1 MSFQPFLAL
10 SAAAGSGKTFALS
23 VRYISLLF
31 MGESA
36 SSILAATFTNKAA
49 AEMRQRVIDSLRNLD
64 ANEAFLSA
72 ISEQTGMAR
81 DELLHR
87 QPDVLRRF
95 LSSHAHIVTLDSFF
109 VSILRSASLELGLE
123 PDFVTKEESEEKLEI
138 LFLEEVERD
147 GGLGRLVKLA
157 MDIEDKRFAK
167 IFALMQDFYKIDP
180 LLPSADYKMPNLQEI
195 EAQIESCR
203 QRLHTLVVEAKAS
216 KSAIAN
222 FEPNEIKT
230 LASKSVFA
238 KESLTEHQWYK
249 KSVEANSQIDEVFLA
264 LKKLLGEWMEAKER
278 IVLHNLFALYDHYK
292 NATISYAKQTGVLTF
307 DDLSYFTYRLLYESI
322 SKEFLYFKL
331 DAKFKHILLDEFQD
345 TSTLQF
351 LLLKPLIDEIFAGV
365 GQSEFRSFFYVG
377 DTKQS
382 LYRFRGGVEE
392 LFDKVADD
400 YCIPVLPMDTNYRS
414 SRHVVEQVNR
424 WFEPAMPGYIP
435 QKNRADAPQGY
446 VEVIEIEE
454 SEDLIASALT
464 ELNRLLDLGVAVDDI
479 ALLVST
485 NKDGQ
490 KVQEACEAA
499 GIPTLLKTSSSLKF
513 LPKIAAL
520 AAMLSYLFYG
530 EEIDAQAMLEYT
542 GKRLEEVDLTWFST
556 FMEPLEV
563 IDRLIKTFDYFE
575 ADRNILKLMEFAAGF
590 ENIPDFLEE
599 FATSRIAVAQGSV
612 HGAQIMTIHGSKGL
626 EFGHVILV
634 DKMTRPNSDKAPL
647 IYHYNDD
654 LHVERIFYRMKGRE
668 YLDSVYAQVIEA
680 RKAASGKDRLNVLY
694 VALTRAVEGMTILK
708 KAEGSIFDE
717 IGMQA
722 LTRGVKSATAKQE
735 RRTESPALPKRV
747 TLHHYGVQESG
758 QRGEEEEIDQRS
770 VRFGTALHYTLEMM
784 AAFDKASLQRALAA
798 MRGRYGALLCEEEI
812 EDIRSRIER
821 LLEDRQFA
829 GLIEGAKIYKERSL
843 SYRGE
848 LKQID
853 LLLEYPDHYV
863 VVDYKSSKKGM
874 LKHQHQVAS
883 YVSAVQVLTGR
894 ESRGVILY
902 LEKEKIEYI
911 NLNLTEFK

>member
-31 MGESA
+31 MGESP

-49 AEMRQRVIDSLRNLD
+49 AEMRQRVVDSLRNLD
-64 ANEAFLSA
+64 ANEAFLAA
-72 ISEQTGMAR
+72 ISQQTGMER
-81 DELLHR
+81 SELLRR
-87 QPDVLRRF
+87 QPEVLRRF
-95 LSSHAHIVTLDSFF
+95 LSSHAYIVTLDSFF
-109 VSILRSASLELGLE
+109 VSILRAASLQLGLE
-123 PDFVTKEESEEKLEI
+123 PDFVTKEESEEKLEM
-138 LFLEEVERD
+138 LFLEEVDVD
-147 GGLGRLVKLA
+147 GALGTLVKLA
-157 MDIEDKRFAK
+157 MDIEDRRFAK

-180 LLPSADYKMPNLQEI
+180 LLPPADYPMPNLKEI
-195 EAQIESCR
+195 EAEIQNAREALH
-203 QRLHTLVVEAKAS
+203 RLVIEAKAS
-216 KSAIAN
+216 KTAIAN
-222 FEPNEIKT
+222 FEEDDIKT
-230 LASKSVFA
+230 LASKSLFA
-238 KESLTEHQWYK
+238 KESLREHRNYK
-249 KSVEANSQIDEVFLA
+249 KYVLANPKIDEAFLS
-264 LKKLLGEWMEAKER
+264 LKGLLGEWMEAKEH
-278 IVLHNLFALYDHYK
+278 IVLHHLFALYDHYK
-292 NATISYAKQTGVLTF
+292 NATISHAKQTGVLTF
-307 DDLSYFTYRLLYESI
+307 DDLTYFTYRLLYESI

-392 LFDKVADD
+392 LFDKVADE
-400 YCIPVLPMDTNYRS
+400 YGIPVLPMDTNYRS
-414 SRHVVEQVNR
+414 SKNVVEQVNL
-424 WFEPAMPGYIP
+424 WFEPVMPGYLP
-435 QKNRADAPQGY
+435 QKSREDAPDGY
-446 VEVIEIEE
+446 VEVIEIGEGD
-454 SEDLIASALT
+454 DLIEGAVT
-464 ELNRLLDLGVAVDDI
+464 EMRKLLSLGVAVDDI

-490 KVQEACEAA
+490 KIQEACESA
-499 GIPTLLKTSSSLKF
+499 GIPTLLKTSSSLKY

-530 EEIDAQAMLEYT
+530 EEIDAHALLEYT
-542 GKRLEEVDLTWFST
+542 GKKLEEVDLTWFST
-556 FMEPLEV
+556 FMSPLEA
-563 IDRLIKTFDYFE
+563 IDRLITAFDYFE
-575 ADRNILKLMEFAAGF
+575 ADRNILKLMEFASGF
-590 ENIPDFLEE
+590 ETIPDFLEE
-599 FATSRIAVAQGSV
+599 FAASRIAVAQGSV

-647 IYHYNDD
+647 IYHYNED
-654 LHVERIFYRMKGRE
+654 LHIERIFYRMKGRE
-668 YLDSVYAQVIEA
+668 YLDNVYAEVIEA
-680 RKAASGKDRLNVLY
+680 RKTASGKDRLNVLY

-722 LTRGVKSATAKQE
+722 LKRGVKRVTLKQE
-735 RRTESPALPKRV
+735 RCAENSAMPKSV
-747 TLHHYGVQESG
+747 TLHHYGVQESM
-758 QRGEEEEIDQRS
+758 QRDEDEEIDQRA

-798 MRGRYGALLCEEEI
+798 MRGRYGALFSGDEI
-812 EDIRSRIER
+812 EDIRRRIER
-821 LLEDRQFA
+821 LLEDAQFA
-829 GLIEGAKIYKERSL
+829 GLIEGAKIYKERAL

-848 LKQID
+848 LRQID
-853 LLLEYPDHYV
+853 LLLEFSDHYV

-874 LKHQHQVAS
+874 LKHQNQVAS
-883 YVSAVQVLTGR
+883 YIRAVQALTG
-894 ESRGVILY
+894 SKTKGVILY
-902 LEKEKIEYI
+902 LEKEKIEYV